1 MRLVEIL
8 LMESVCDDEPDE
20 TIYINSDM
28 VVSIKSDGWG
38 GSIIKLI
45 NGDEIQTPLP
55 DTTVYQSFML

>member
-28 VVSIKSDGWG
+28 VASVKADGWG
-38 GSIIKLI
+38 GSIIRLI
-45 NGDEIQTPLP
+45 NGDEIKTPLP

>member
-20 TIYINSDM
+20 TIHINSDM

>member
-28 VVSIKSDGWG
+28 VVSIKPDGWG

-55 DTTVYQSFML
+55 DTTVYQQFML